1 MAGYGLPP
9 PAHQLPPHPPSSTH
23 ALPTGPCGYKD
34 CGCEQFWD
42 KRSADCINKEDR
54 ASSER
59 STWCVCEHHACFHKR
74 SPTVAPARAPAP
86 CDGRCRVPGSQCEIH
101 GSFRARRDNLVLEG
115 SQTSYTTHWKAS
127 RTTASQRLRDVASHA
142 NGTAAGEQAQG
153 AFSEPSTSGLP
164 PVPSICL
171 LSQDRNPATNR
182 DGRAGVEQSRQ
193 TIAGLGLS
201 MMDLETTG
209 NPANQPQS
217 VTSTVPDDFDF
228 EKLFNASASERD
240 LPATQ
245 ANCATVEHVSLVSPV
260 RGPLDAIREY
270 NRTLHVDVS
279 GDTVPETFNPGEL
292 IQSTTEVATPS
303 NANTPN
309 LAEADRDVREG
320 RQFIEA
326 LMQQTANVNRRNSA
340 DVRPSSATS
349 APGQHLLLTN
359 SPDLG
364 QAHLQRIIKSS
375 SPQALQKIVSYLR
388 PLHNLLNSM
397 PNVANTMEELSGR
410 LALLENNNSFNHVN
424 SDDLQQHLEMFDGR
438 MTDLETRM
446 DEHDI
451 LHRAIEQDDS
461 SVSHGRRRIANVN
474 ASFGSNCSVDSATSS
489 ALILAAMDRKDV
501 ETSIDGIKDRLDV
514 LEAAAMPTSLNP
526 WEVEVVLL
534 PWGRD
539 LRGIWFARDE
549 SMHDPSKATTQ
560 DSEEWTQAR
569 SSTLGQ
575 PPPALRYLRDTDSSP
590 APTTSRSPHPFSDTE
605 SGWSSQAISDWAS
618 GTEDDLLLPKACGS
632 NNLVYKR
639 LRSRGFIKDV
649 TITSASS
656 KDIQATLSR
665 AFDDLLEHVR
675 YTDEDEHPTI
685 NSYPGLK
692 ASFVPLRKVIK
703 DSRLR
708 FLTPAEMV
716 NSALWSAHFLTSG
729 VLMRVSGGRKRL
741 YVTQREAYIQA
752 KDQMGSSWTWQEL
765 RQLPRQQIDPNS
777 QMEGSEEH
785 CQPREV
791 EVAEADA
798 REACWSFYAAYD
810 APPPSANTSFGSHQ
824 SVELELSMRPAHSS
838 WRRSM
843 TPTSI
848 LKNRQPISPLSEFHP
863 QRPGY
868 PRNRTVSASLIEPA
882 TSGSTK
888 RRLNLSPVKQSSAP
902 QVASRAPSVSI
913 TRPKRRRVTNSSSPH
928 PNSQLDVQAPMGHV
942 PIWTAGRCDRSR
954 EPPSPFF
961 SSEAP
966 QMPPIPRTNSDLASR
981 PSQRSVAVVGKG
993 TPFAYATPHSGV
1005 FVAGNGF
1012 GGGDTEADDD
1022 DAYQDDDG
1030 ELSWRGVVTG
1040 EERSES
1046 SSSSEDE
1053 EGDVEAG
1060 AQEEPASFSGDED
1073 VFGTEAD
1080 DDYSEEEDGFGA
1092 QKHKPRDDV
1101 DDSDE
1106 EGESGSEIFDTL
1118 LNVLRD

>member
-1 MAGYGLPP
+1 
-9 PAHQLPPHPPSSTH
+9 
-23 ALPTGPCGYKD
+23 
-34 CGCEQFWD
+34 
-42 KRSADCINKEDR
+42 
-54 ASSER
+54 
-59 STWCVCEHHACFHKR
+59 
-74 SPTVAPARAPAP
+74 
-86 CDGRCRVPGSQCEIH
+86 
-101 GSFRARRDNLVLEG
+101 
-115 SQTSYTTHWKAS
+115 
-127 RTTASQRLRDVASHA
+127 
-142 NGTAAGEQAQG
+142 
-153 AFSEPSTSGLP
+153 
-164 PVPSICL
+164 
-171 LSQDRNPATNR
+171 
-182 DGRAGVEQSRQ
+182 
-193 TIAGLGLS
+193 
-201 MMDLETTG
+201 
-209 NPANQPQS
+209 
-217 VTSTVPDDFDF
+217 
-228 EKLFNASASERD
+228 
-240 LPATQ
+240 
-245 ANCATVEHVSLVSPV
+245 
-260 RGPLDAIREY
+260 
-270 NRTLHVDVS
+270 
-279 GDTVPETFNPGEL
+279 
-292 IQSTTEVATPS
+292 
-303 NANTPN
+303 
-309 LAEADRDVREG
+309 
-320 RQFIEA
+320 
-326 LMQQTANVNRRNSA
+326 
-340 DVRPSSATS
+340 
-349 APGQHLLLTN
+349 
-359 SPDLG
+359 
-364 QAHLQRIIKSS
+364 
-375 SPQALQKIVSYLR
+375 
-388 PLHNLLNSM
+388 
-397 PNVANTMEELSGR
+397 
-410 LALLENNNSFNHVN
+410 
-424 SDDLQQHLEMFDGR
+424 
-438 MTDLETRM
+438 
-446 DEHDI
+446 
-451 LHRAIEQDDS
+451 
-461 SVSHGRRRIANVN
+461 
-474 ASFGSNCSVDSATSS
+474 
-489 ALILAAMDRKDV
+489 
-501 ETSIDGIKDRLDV
+501 
-514 LEAAAMPTSLNP
+514 
-526 WEVEVVLL
+526 
-534 PWGRD
+534 
-539 LRGIWFARDE
+539 
-549 SMHDPSKATTQ
+549 MHDPSKATTQ

-569 SSTLGQ
+569 SSSLGQ
-575 PPPALRYLRDTDSSP
+575 PPPSLRYLRDTDSSP
-590 APTTSRSPHPFSDTE
+590 VPATSKSPHPFSDTE

-665 AFDDLLEHVR
+665 AFDDLLEHVK

-703 DSRLR
+703 DSHLR
-708 FLTPAEMV
+708 FLTPAEMS

-741 YVTQREAYIQA
+741 YVTQREAYIQS

-765 RQLPRQQIDPNS
+765 RQLPRQPLDPDS
-777 QMEGSEEH
+777 QMKGNDEH

-848 LKNRQPISPLSEFHP
+848 LKNR
-863 QRPGY
+863 PGY

-902 QVASRAPSVSI
+902 QVASRAPSISM

-928 PNSQLDVQAPMGHV
+928 PNSQLDAQAPMEQV
-942 PIWTAGRCDRSR
+942 PIWTAGRRDRSR

-1005 FVAGNGF
+1005 FIGGGGGF

-1040 EERSES
+1040 EESSES
-1046 SSSSEDE
+1046 SSSSDEGDED
-1053 EGDVEAG
+1053 DVEAG
-1060 AQEEPASFSGDED
+1060 AQASFSGDEE
-1073 VFGTEAD
+1073 VFGTEA
-1080 DDYSEEEDGFGA
+1080 
-1092 QKHKPRDDV
+1092 V

-1106 EGESGSEIFDTL
+1106 DVAFGAQRRGLGGGDDMDGSDEEAESGSEIFDTL
-1118 LNVLRD
+1118 LNVLRE